1 MTKPFSP
8 VPVLDHVGG
17 ALSIAVMAGLTI
29 ASAATYAGNGAKP
42 AAEIAQI
49 VQLPP
54 VVMTVKRATPVAQ
67 LPTVIVVAKRS
78 APATSA

>member
-1 MTKPFSP
+1 MTKTFST

-17 ALSIAVMAGLTI
+17 ALSIAVMAGLTL
-29 ASAATYAGNGAKP
+29 ASAATWATNGHTPTATV
-42 AAEIAQI
+42 

-67 LPTVIVVAKRS
+67 LPTVIVVAKRA
-78 APATSA
+78 APTTSA